1 MEDRFDSLASG
12 LESPATDGFAITPSD
27 EDEFAEV
34 TRALYIGTGGTVAA
48 VLQSGAAVS
57 FANLGSGTLLP
68 VRLRQVKAT
77 GTTASGLVGML

>member
-1 MEDRFDSLASG
+1 
-12 LESPATDGFAITPSD
+12 
-27 EDEFAEV
+27 V
-34 TRALYIGTGGTVAA
+34 TRALYVGTGGTVAA